1 MPQNLLAAGAAFLA
15 AQLIENAAI
24 EVVYARGPDTVTLR
38 AATGK
43 QLLRLDDGGGG
54 VRVEWTDADF
64 LFRGADLVLAGET
77 ITPERGDL
85 VYVVQPYG
93 DTLIYEVAS
102 YGGEPPWRW
111 SDAGRTIA
119 RVHTKIVED
128 EAYC

>member
-1 MPQNLLAAGAAFLA
+1 MPQNLLATGAAFLA
-15 AQLIENAAI
+15 AQLIENASV

-54 VRVEWTDADF
+54 VRMEWTDADF
-64 LFRGADLVLAGET
+64 IFTGADLVLAGER
-77 ITPERGDL
+77 ITPERGDMI
-85 VYVVQPYG
+85 YVDQPYG

-102 YGGEPPWRW
+102 YGSEPHMKW
-111 SDAGRTIA
+111 SDPNQTIA